1 MRPLES
7 PETGSNAAAQ
17 QLKNQLQAKLAEWR
31 ALHRKFEPA
40 QVWLEGGIA
49 FSRGAQKA
57 DLEIKKLELD
67 WKAKAAERCIA
78 QANADIAALADP
90 SSDPSTYHT
99 ILARL
104 TSTVEWVAVPKGGVF

>member
-17 QLKNQLQAKLAEWR
+17 QLKGQLCTELAEWR
-31 ALHRKFEPA
+31 TLYRKIEPA
-40 QVWLEGGIA
+40 QAWLEGGIA
-49 FSRGAQKA
+49 FSQGAQRA
-57 DLEIKKLELD
+57 DLEVRKLELD
-67 WKAKAAERCIA
+67 RKTKEAERRIA

-90 SSDPSTYHT
+90 SSDASTYHT